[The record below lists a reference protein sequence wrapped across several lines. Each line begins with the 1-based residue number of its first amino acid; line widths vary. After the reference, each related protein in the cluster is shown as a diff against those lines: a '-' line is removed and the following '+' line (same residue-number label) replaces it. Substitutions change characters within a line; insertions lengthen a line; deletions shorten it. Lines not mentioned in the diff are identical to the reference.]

1 MKEKRGV
8 LLFFFLL
15 MTSQVFAVQN
25 DEEINRKL
33 RGAVI
38 MGRTA
43 EVKALIDGGADVNK
57 KFDLGASRDITP
69 LFVLC
74 AMGNANQAE
83 IGKLLIDAGADVME
97 EFQGMTLLHI
107 TAGFAGDKAV
117 TKLLIE
123 NGLDVSAKTD
133 SKSPPEIRGVTPLH
147 IAAGKDKFEMSEVLI
162 EHGADLNISGS
173 YYEFTPLHL
182 ASKEGKN
189 DMVELLISK
198 GAEVNAESKRG
209 ETPLDLAV
217 SKGHE
222 ETAEIL
228 RKHGGISGKSS

>member
-1 MKEKRGV
+1 MKEKKGV
-8 LLFFFLL
+8 LFLFFLL

-43 EVKALIDGGADVNK
+43 EVKELIDGGADVNK

-74 AMGNANQAE
+74 AMGNANQVE

-107 TAGFAGDKAV
+107 TAGFAGDEAV
-117 TKLLIE
+117 TELLIE
-123 NGLDVSAKTD
+123 NGLDVRAKTD
-133 SKSPPEIRGVTPLH
+133 SKSPAEIRGVTPLH
-147 IAAGKDKFEMSEVLI
+147 IAAGKGKVEMSEVLI
-162 EHGADLNISGS
+162 KHGADLNVSDS

-228 RKHGGISGKSS
+228 REHGGISAK